1 MNVMFLE
8 IEERMEILR
17 HLQELQADFQELT
30 EQELEE
36 CRECMLER
44 VNVCLQLLK
53 ECDEDNI

>member
-36 CRECMLER
+36 CRECMLKR

>member
-1 MNVMFLE
+1 MILNA
-8 IEERMEILR
+8 EERMEILR
-17 HLQELQADFQELT
+17 HLQELQADFLELT

-44 VNVCLQLLK
+44 VNICLQLLK

>member
-1 MNVMFLE
+1 MFLE
-8 IEERMEILR
+8 VEERMEILR

-36 CRECMLER
+36 CRECMLKR